1 MELVTIEA
9 QAERAVIVPEAGC
22 QCMSYRVGT
31 LEVIA
36 GPSTPEHL
44 RNDPFA
50 SGIPILF
57 PWPGRIARAR
67 FDFAG
72 RAVTL
77 PANEP
82 ARGHAIHGLAWN
94 CAYRVIRRGPYYL
107 RAELDSSASP
117 ELSRVWP
124 YRFRLELDYEIGGG
138 LRCRAAV
145 RNTGDAVMPF
155 GFGAHPY
162 FHAPLDPRGTRQSLR
177 LSVPAA
183 VSRWPLDE
191 SLIPVRAPEALAG
204 KYDLRAP
211 RTLGDESYDDAF
223 RLGPG
228 RDAQEPCA
236 RLIDPA
242 ARIAI
247 ELRADAPFGDL
258 VVYAPAGRPVIALEP
273 YTCAPDAFNL
283 AARGIESGM
292 RKLEPGESFEA
303 GFEIRL
309 SAP

>member
-1 MELVTIEA
+1 
-9 QAERAVIVPEAGC
+9 
-22 QCMSYRVGT
+22 MSYRVGT

-36 GPSTPEHL
+36 GPPAPEDWREH
-44 RNDPFA
+44 PFT

-57 PWPGRIARAR
+57 PWPGRVAGAQ

-72 RAVTL
+72 RRVTL
-77 PANEP
+77 PVNEP

-94 CAYRVIRRGPYYL
+94 SAYRVARRGPYYL

-117 ELSRVWP
+117 ELSSSWP

-138 LRCRAAV
+138 LRCKAIV

-162 FHAPLDPRGTRQSLR
+162 FHAPLTARGTRQSLR
-177 LSVPAA
+177 VSVPPA
-183 VSRWPLDE
+183 VSRWPLDA
-191 SLIPVRAPEALAG
+191 SLIPAGAPQALAG
-204 KYDLRAP
+204 KHDLRAE
-211 RTLGDESYDDAF
+211 RVLGEESYDDAF
-223 RLGPG
+223 RLDPA
-228 RDAQEPCA
+228 RDPAEPCA

-242 ARIAI
+242 ARVAI
-247 ELRADAPFGDL
+247 ELCADSPFGDL
-258 VVYAPAGRPVIALEP
+258 VLYAPPGRPVISLEP

-283 AARGIESGM
+283 AARAIASGM
-292 RKLEPGESFEA
+292 RELKPGESFEA
-303 GFEIRL
+303 GFEIRV